1 MSHINKFRQISPDH
15 TTNYILSDS
24 GTWTKLSPTAID
36 PIRESLSDIGYTL
49 SVVER
54 CDGKVEDEIGRANW
68 FTTHL
73 SVIAPKYHHFE
84 LIPHPELDRS
94 GYSFLNSPKIIYD
107 GEEIKIPLVK
117 NGAEG
122 TEDLSLPF
130 TVGLLVLRE
139 TCHTELKLIQSVINN
154 HTSNRNINQNP
165 YAQPQV
171 INYEPV
177 PQPTTNS
184 SRGRGRGRGRGKAVD
199 M

>member
-1 MSHINKFRQISPDH
+1 MSHINKFRQIAPDH
-15 TTNYILSDS
+15 TTHYILSDS
-24 GTWTKLSPTAID
+24 GTFTKSSPTAIE
-36 PIRESLSDIGYTL
+36 PVRESLTDIGYTL
-49 SVVER
+49 SIVER
-54 CDGKVEDEIGRANW
+54 CDGKTEDEIGRANW

-73 SVIAPKYHHFE
+73 SVVAPKYHHFE

-107 GEEIKIPLVK
+107 DEEIKIPLVK

-122 TEDLSLPF
+122 TDDLSLPF

-139 TCHTELKLIQSVINN
+139 TSHTDLKLIQPVFNN
-154 HTSNRNINQNP
+154 HTPNRNVNQNP

-171 INYEPV
+171 INYEPIS
-177 PQPTTNS
+177 QPATNS
-184 SRGRGRGRGRGKAVD
+184 RGKGRRGRGRGGAVD